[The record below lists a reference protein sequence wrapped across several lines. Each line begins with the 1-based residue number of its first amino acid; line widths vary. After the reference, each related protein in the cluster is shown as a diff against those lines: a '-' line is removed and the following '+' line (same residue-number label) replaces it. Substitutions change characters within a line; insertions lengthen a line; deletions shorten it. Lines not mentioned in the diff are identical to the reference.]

1 MHSKVRHLLDDGDG
15 QLVPH
20 VRAQA
25 GEQLLHNL
33 AGQGADHHLHDF
45 TGHHRMDDPDPG
57 HLITRAEEIHI
68 LLIQLDSD
76 REEETPVGRVLM
88 GEI

>member
-25 GEQLLHNL
+25 GEQLLHHQ
-33 AGQGADHHLHDF
+33 AGHGADHHLNEV
-45 TGHHRMDDPDPG
+45 TGHHRLEVSGPG
-57 HLITRAEEIHI
+57 HLITRAEEI
-68 LLIQLDSD
+68 LYPS
-76 REEETPVGRVLM
+76 
-88 GEI
+88 